1 MALSVKQRS
10 MIEFIARFIR
20 RHSYPPT
27 VREILD
33 AGGISSTSVVAYNL
47 NALEKAGYIARDK
60 EISRAIKLL
69 RDADGQPF
77 VMPAQMNVP
86 RPVLEGADHFQV
98 PVLGV
103 IAAGQPI
110 PIPGSNFSPMG
121 DRAIALT
128 RDILNE
134 QEGVYALEVRG
145 TSMIDALIN
154 DGDIVVMKHQSE
166 ARNGEMVAVWL
177 KDKEET
183 TLKHFFFERPR
194 GRKPRVRLQPANHA
208 MKPIYVDPANVEIQG
223 KVVAVLRQLA

>member
-1 MALSVKQRS
+1 MALSTKQRS
-10 MIEFIARFIR
+10 MVEFIARFIR
-20 RHSYPPT
+20 RHSYPPS

-33 AGGISSTSVVAYNL
+33 GGGISSTSVVAYNL
-47 NALEKAGYIARDK
+47 NTLEKAGYIARDK
-60 EISRAIKLL
+60 EISRGIKLL
-69 RDADGQPF
+69 RDADGLPF
-77 VMPAQMNVP
+77 AMPMQMNAP
-86 RPVLEGADHFQV
+86 RPMLESADHFQV

-134 QEGVYALEVRG
+134 QDGLFALEVRG

-154 DGDIVVMKHQSE
+154 DGDIVVMKSQNE
-166 ARNGEMVAVWL
+166 AHNGEMVAVWL

-183 TLKHFFFERPR
+183 TLKHFFLERPR
-194 GRKPRVRLQPANHA
+194 GSKPRVRLQPANRT